1 MPFRHAHWWVLL
13 LFPVAALAFWPQYL
27 SALPTSPASYHFHG
41 ITASLWL
48 LLLAAQSWTI
58 HHGHRAFH
66 RSTGLVSLALFPL
79 FLAGGAAIFVGMAER
94 FVAAATPFYQLWP
107 PRLAWLDFVAIG
119 GMAYFYFKALKHRR
133 KVGAHSSYLLATA
146 IFLLPPI
153 LGRLAPLP
161 LGIDFSQPGAFEQLG
176 LAFHLGNV
184 ATAVIAFAI
193 AARAGRNGRPFVV
206 AGLLSLLATLLFE
219 IPGGTEAW
227 RSVYGHAARI
237 PLAPVVVA
245 AALAGAAVGWAG
257 WTAGKRTSPGAGSL
271 PA

>member
-1 MPFRHAHWWVLL
+1 MPFRHAHVWVLL
-13 LFPVAALAFWPQYL
+13 LFPLAALAFWPQYL

-41 ITASLWL
+41 VTASLWL
-48 LLLAAQSWTI
+48 LLLAMQSWSI

-79 FLAGGAAIFVGMAER
+79 FMAGGAAIFVGMAQR
-94 FVAAATPFYQLWP
+94 FVAGATPFYLLWP
-107 PRLAWLDFVAIG
+107 ARLAWLDVVAIG
-119 GMAYFYFKALKHRR
+119 GMSYFYFMALKHRR

-161 LGIDFSQPGAFEQLG
+161 LGIDFSRPGAFEQLG

-184 ATAVIAFAI
+184 ATALIAFAI
-193 AARAGRNGRPFVV
+193 AARAGRNGRPFVI
-206 AGLLSLLATLLFE
+206 AGLLSLLGSLLFE
-219 IPGGTEAW
+219 IPGGTAAW
-227 RSVYGHAARI
+227 RTLYAQAALI
-237 PLAPVVVA
+237 PLGPMVAA

-257 WTAGKRTSPGAGSL
+257 WSAGKRTAPGAGSQ